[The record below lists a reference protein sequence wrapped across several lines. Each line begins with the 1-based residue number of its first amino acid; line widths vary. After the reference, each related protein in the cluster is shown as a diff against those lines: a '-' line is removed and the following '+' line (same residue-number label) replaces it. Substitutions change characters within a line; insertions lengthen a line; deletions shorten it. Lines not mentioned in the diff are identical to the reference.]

1 MTKKP
6 LEPSIPEQEKAEEK
20 PDVFV
25 VVNFQLDDL
34 HLDQKN
40 ARMHNEESLQA
51 IKMSLE
57 RFGQQKP
64 IVVDKN
70 NKIVSGNGTVMAAR
84 ALGWSGIDAIVT
96 DLTGDEAVA
105 FAISDNRTSEMSMWD
120 GAELSAQLEY
130 LSFDYGTFF
139 HGLGFNDQMLEEL
152 GALGQ
157 VAESPLIEPMAQS
170 KTPEEYNTSTIRQIL
185 FLLEEELYVRVT
197 TKMDEVMALQ
207 GLKTHAE
214 VLLHLLEIEK
224 YEHD

>member
-6 LEPSIPEQEKAEEK
+6 LEPNIPEQEKAEEK